1 MAGAE
6 LSWKSWRFS
15 QSNRKCTEE
24 NPGILIIDD
33 FWTLTLVNISKNKT
47 SLWFGC
53 TCRKVNGIF
62 CPFKAWVS
70 KEELEDGVFKFILHR
85 TVGTHN
91 HPSNVAKIIANTMKV
106 KMVALSRTK
115 PDLSAPK
122 IREEVMEDTLKE
134 YKGDQ
139 DLLREI
145 NMELGDDKTI
155 DKLIQRSRQKQLG
168 KIPKYRDDV
177 DPETFFE
184 ATEDDDI
191 IVVSTNNNLRSLIS
205 LIKKYTN

>member
-1 MAGAE
+1 
-6 LSWKSWRFS
+6 
-15 QSNRKCTEE
+15 
-24 NPGILIIDD
+24 
-33 FWTLTLVNISKNKT
+33 
-47 SLWFGC
+47 
-53 TCRKVNGIF
+53 
-62 CPFKAWVS
+62 
-70 KEELEDGVFKFILHR
+70 
-85 TVGTHN
+85 
-91 HPSNVAKIIANTMKV
+91 
-106 KMVALSRTK
+106 MVALSRTK

-205 LIKKYTN
+205 LITKNIPIEV

>member
-1 MAGAE
+1 MDTHQLDTFYDYE
-6 LSWKSWRFS
+6 SRLLSKHVRINVLNNIFWLVKRFL
-15 QSNRKCTEE
+15 T
-24 NPGILIIDD
+24 I
-33 FWTLTLVNISKNKT
+33 FTL
-47 SLWFGC
+47 
-53 TCRKVNGIF
+53 R
-62 CPFKAWVS
+62 
-70 KEELEDGVFKFILHR
+70 VFKFILHR

-168 KIPKYRDDV
+168 KIPKSRDDV

-205 LIKKYTN
+205 LIKKKQKNN